1 MLTFDR
7 AGARDARVLD
17 SAGAFL
23 TAELEKLDPTIHEP
37 LAAVTWWQDV
47 DVREDV
53 AFGDEFSSFI
63 NQSYAAPGG
72 NKPVGKA
79 WASKGA
85 NAITGIQVDAM
96 KTPTPLTVWE
106 LENKYSIA
114 ELESSIQMGRPLDQ
128 TQFQGT
134 QLKLAMDTDE
144 QVYVGD
150 ADLGLSGL
158 INNPNITPTNAVNG
172 VGGSPT
178 WALKTPDEI
187 RNDFN
192 TVLAAAWA
200 STGYAFTPSKVIV
213 PPVQLAKLAS
223 TITSNAGN
231 ISLLEYLRNNTIAS
245 VNNGRPLEIVGRK
258 WAQGAGAGGTD
269 RMVAYT
275 QDYQRVRFPMT
286 PMQSTQL
293 QQIGTYWL
301 KVYYCRLGAVEMTNR
316 EFVAYL
322 DGI

>member
-7 AGARDARVLD
+7 AARDGRVTD

-23 TAELEKLDPTIHEP
+23 SAELEKLDPTIHEP
-37 LAAVTWWQDV
+37 IAAVTWWQDV

-85 NAITGIQVDAM
+85 NAITGIQVDAA

-128 TQFQGT
+128 SQFKGT

-150 ADLGLSGL
+150 SDLGLYGL
-158 INNPNITPTNAVNG
+158 INNPNVPATNAVA
-172 VGGSPT
+172 GGAGGRA
-178 WALKTPDEI
+178 WATKTADEI
-187 RNDFN
+187 RADFN
-192 TVLAAAWA
+192 AVLAAAWA
-200 STGYAFTPSKVIV
+200 STGYAFTPTKVIV
-213 PPVQLAKLAS
+213 PPLQLAQLAA

-231 ISLLEYLRNNTIAS
+231 VSLLEYLRNNTIAT

-258 WAQGAGAGGTD
+258 WAQGAGVGGTD

-286 PMQSTQL
+286 PMQSTNL

-316 EFVAYL
+316 EFVSYL
-322 DGI
+322 DMI